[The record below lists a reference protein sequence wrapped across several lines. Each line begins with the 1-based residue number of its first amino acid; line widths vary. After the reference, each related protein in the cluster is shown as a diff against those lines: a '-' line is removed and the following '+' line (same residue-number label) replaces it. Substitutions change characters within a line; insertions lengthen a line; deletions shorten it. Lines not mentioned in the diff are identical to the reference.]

1 MKLSHYFIPT
11 LRDVPSEAEV
21 ISHQLMLRAGMIKKV
36 AAGIFSYLPLG
47 LRVLKKV
54 ENIIREEMNRAG
66 AHELLMPM
74 LQPAELWEESGR
86 WKAMGKET
94 ARLKDR
100 HDRDFCLGPTHEE
113 VITDIARNFLQSY
126 RQLPVTLYQI
136 QTKFRD
142 EVRPRFGLM
151 RGREFLMK
159 DAYSFH
165 ETSEGS
171 LKEYQNMYQAYVR
184 IFSRCGLAFRSVEA
198 DTGNI
203 GGSTSHEFHV
213 LAKSGE
219 DEILSCDQCQ
229 YSANSNLIQKKQ
241 DDVCIK
247 CKKGKFQSYRGIEVG
262 HIFYLG
268 NKYSQSMKASFL
280 NEEGKSVYFE
290 MGCYGIG
297 VGRTAAAAIEQ
308 NNDKDGIVWPISLAP
323 FQVALV
329 PLDISDSKVKTV
341 THALYE
347 GLKKENI
354 EVLEHDKDERA
365 GVKFKDIDL
374 IGIPIRVTLGMRGL
388 AQNKVGIKLRNEKEE
403 KMVDVDQALH
413 NIIETRNELFR
424 KINPST

>member
-1 MKLSHYFIPT
+1 M
-11 LRDVPSEAEV
+11 
-21 ISHQLMLRAGMIKKV
+21 
-36 AAGIFSYLPLG
+36 
-47 LRVLKKV
+47 
-54 ENIIREEMNRAG
+54 
-66 AHELLMPM
+66 
-74 LQPAELWEESGR
+74 
-86 WKAMGKET
+86 
-94 ARLKDR
+94 
-100 HDRDFCLGPTHEE
+100 GPTHEE